1 MNTSDYKTGLQSNIW
16 KMYVIYALFSFLLIM
31 PVITLFYQIEIG
43 MSMREIFILQA
54 VFSVSMLFF
63 EIPSGYFA
71 DKAGRRISIL
81 LGAVFIVFATG
92 IYSVSQSFFQLAV
105 AETLLGVGF
114 GFVSGAD
121 SALIYDTLLAL
132 NRTDEYKKIEGRM
145 RAFSNFSEGF
155 ASIIGGLLAVISLR
169 LPLYIEFFV
178 LSVSIPIAFSLIE
191 PRRHKYEIPESSM
204 KDLKNIVVYSLH
216 ENKKIKWLILY
227 FGILSNVTFVMV
239 WFTQPYW
246 KEIGVPLVLFG
257 VLWAALQFSVG
268 IFSLLAHRCESFFGK
283 RNLLALLLFA
293 GCGAYMA
300 MAVFDSV
307 WMALMIFVFYFIRGT
322 HTPLIRAYV
331 NELVDSG
338 RRATVL
344 SVMQF
349 VFRIGFVIIGPL
361 LGWAADLYS
370 LSVALELSAG
380 VFFVCGMFALLH
392 LKKFKVI

>member
-1 MNTSDYKTGLQSNIW
+1 
-16 KMYVIYALFSFLLIM
+16 MYVIYALFSFLLIM

-54 VFSVSMLFF
+54 VFSVSMLLF

-71 DKAGRRISIL
+71 DKAGRRISIF
-81 LGAVFIVFATG
+81 LGAIFIVFSTG
-92 IYSVSQSFFQLAV
+92 LYSIAQSFIQLAV
-105 AETLLGVGF
+105 VEVLLGIGF

-121 SALIYDTLLAL
+121 SALVYDSLLAL
-132 NRTDEYKKIEGRM
+132 GKTDEYKKIEGKM
-145 RAFSNFSEGF
+145 RALGNFSEGI

-169 LPLYIEFFV
+169 LPLYMEFLV
-178 LSVSIPIAFSLIE
+178 LIISIPIAFSLTE
-191 PRRHKYEIPESSM
+191 PRRHKYEIPESSI
-204 KDLKNIVVYSLH
+204 KDLKNIVTYSLH

-227 FGILSNVTFVMV
+227 FGFLSSATFIMV

-246 KEIGVPLVLFG
+246 KEIGVPLALFG

-283 RNLLALLLFA
+283 GKLLILLLFLA
-293 GCGAYMA
+293 C
-300 MAVFDSV
+300 AVYVIMGVFNSV
-307 WMALMIFVFYFIRGT
+307 WMALLIFVFYFIRGT

-331 NELVDSG
+331 NELVDSS

-344 SVMQF
+344 SLMQF
-349 VFRIGFVIIGPL
+349 VFRIIFVIIGPL
-361 LGWAADLYS
+361 MGWAADLYS

-380 VFFVCGMFALLH
+380 VFFVCGIIALLH